1 MIGESEHAPESRACV
16 ARRARRELLR
26 IAMSRERFIERQK
39 QVREAAARLAEAA
52 TQPETDIA
60 RDATIKRFE
69 FTFEVVW
76 KTLRLFLEHQGHECN
91 SPRSTIKTAFVEGLI
106 ATPEE
111 ADVWLRMLEDR
122 NLTSQTYNE
131 ALARRIYNAIVEE
144 YAVRLS
150 AMATTIQSLVWE

>member
-91 SPRSTIKTAFVEGLI
+91 SPRSTIKTAFVGCLV
-106 ATPEE
+106 
-111 ADVWLRMLEDR
+111 AD
-122 NLTSQTYNE
+122 
-131 ALARRIYNAIVEE
+131 ARRP
-144 YAVRLS
+144 
-150 AMATTIQSLVWE
+150 QSDESNV

>member
-1 MIGESEHAPESRACV
+1 MSALRGGRGGDDRKSAIYESLRQDIMIGESEHAPESRACV

-69 FTFEVVW
+69 FTFEVAW
-76 KTLRLFLEHQGHECN
+76 KTLRLFLD
-91 SPRSTIKTAFVEGLI
+91 
-106 ATPEE
+106 
-111 ADVWLRMLEDR
+111 AD
-122 NLTSQTYNE
+122 
-131 ALARRIYNAIVEE
+131 ARK
-144 YAVRLS
+144 
-150 AMATTIQSLVWE
+150 

>member
-1 MIGESEHAPESRACV
+1 
-16 ARRARRELLR
+16 
-26 IAMSRERFIERQK
+26 MSRERFIERQN

-69 FTFEVVW
+69 FTFKVVW
-76 KTLRLFLEHQGHECN
+76 KTLRLFLEHHGHKCN
-91 SPRSTIKTAFVEGLI
+91 IPSSTIKKAFVAGLI
-106 ATPEE
+106 ATLEE

-122 NLTSQTYNE
+122 NLTSHTYNE
-131 ALARRIYNAIVEE
+131 ALARRIHNAIVGE

-150 AMATTIQSLVWE
+150 AMATTTQSLVWG

>member
-1 MIGESEHAPESRACV
+1 MIGESEHAPESPACV
-16 ARRARRELLR
+16 AQRVRRELLR
-26 IAMSRERFIERQK
+26 IAMSRERFMERQK
-39 QVREAAARLAEAA
+39 QVREAAARLAEAVA
-52 TQPETDIA
+52 QPETDIA

-69 FTFEVVW
+69 FTFEVAW

-150 AMATTIQSLVWE
+150 AMATTIQSLAWE